1 MNWSRTI
8 GLLALLVL
16 AGCNAPDKKPQID
29 PAFEEEVRELV
40 RCSGKHCGFDVVA
53 PYQEKLLQ
61 HGEKA
66 FPVYEAILADPD
78 TDKRMVSLTCAAIE
92 RIKVDRRRFV
102 PLLVKRIT
110 AADAMYVPEWQFRAQ
125 VDSREEQARHRNRQ
139 ESHTRDELANLL
151 VEIGDERDA
160 AALAPYLLHQSES
173 LRRVAARV
181 LCAFGNHSH
190 LDAMNLLLKHGLH
203 GPGADELRDLVLCRD
218 QLAKRLK
225 EHPVPRTLTN

>member
-1 MNWSRTI
+1 MSWARTA
-8 GLLALLVL
+8 GLMALLVL
-16 AGCNAPDKKPQID
+16 AGCNAPDTKPQID
-29 PAFEEEVRELV
+29 PAFEDEVRELV
-40 RCSGKHCGFDVVA
+40 RQSGQHCGFDVVA

-78 TDKRMVSLTCAAIE
+78 TDERMVSLTCAAIE

-110 AADAMYVPEWQFRAQ
+110 AGDAMYVPEWQFRAQ
-125 VDSREEQARHRNRQ
+125 VDSREEQARQRSRM

-160 AALAPYLLHQSES
+160 AALAPYLIHQSES

-190 LDAMNLLLKHGLH
+190 LDTMNMLLKHAIDRA
-203 GPGADELRDLVLCRD
+203 GADELQHLTQCRD
-218 QLAKRLK
+218 ALAKRLK